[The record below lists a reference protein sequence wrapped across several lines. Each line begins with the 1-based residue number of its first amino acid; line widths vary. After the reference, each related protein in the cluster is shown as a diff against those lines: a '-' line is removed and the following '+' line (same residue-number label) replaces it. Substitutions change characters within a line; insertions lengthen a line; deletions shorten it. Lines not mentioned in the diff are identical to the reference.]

1 MAPNTGIDPPDR
13 DPAPSGSQESVAAN
27 LDVVRELEAERA
39 TNSALRRRLAEAESV
54 AAAALERAGRAKAG
68 LAAADK
74 RASEADWVAK
84 TAGREASK
92 ADTAVAL
99 AMRRAAE
106 SEARARDADQR
117 AEEAFRD
124 ASQRVEEA
132 VRDANQRVEEATRE
146 RVAAEQRG
154 ARERM
159 ESESRLAE
167 ERRKAE
173 ETNWMLRAALADA
186 ADHLARNLTAVR
198 IPITDLARSR
208 MLKLIRI
215 VSGRPQATLQ
225 RAVQALS
232 DADQSL
238 AAVRRLQHAEKTTA
252 IAHVPSPT
260 APQTDAGARPLVRI
274 LSEPA

>member
-1 MAPNTGIDPPDR
+1 
-13 DPAPSGSQESVAAN
+13 VAAN

-39 TNSALRRRLAEAESV
+39 TNSALRRRLAKAESV
-54 AAAALERAGRAKAG
+54 AAAALERAERAEAG

-92 ADTAVAL
+92 ADTVVAL

-124 ASQRVEEA
+124 ASQRVEGA
-132 VRDANQRVEEATRE
+132 VRE
-146 RVAAEQRG
+146 RDAAEQRA

-159 ESESRLAE
+159 DAENRLAE

-186 ADHLARNLTAVR
+186 ADHLAGNLTAVR

-260 APQTDAGARPLVRI
+260 APQTDAGARPLVRMP
-274 LSEPA
+274 SEPA